1 MFNRKQR
8 IIETQKA
15 IIADLREE
23 IDHKD
28 RIIAIQHERLFNL
41 IEQVNALKTINKV
54 NNIDF
59 PNSEKGGLYHTGAVN
74 IDDILQN

>member
-1 MFNRKQR
+1 MFGKKKR

-23 IDHKD
+23 IDNKD
-28 RIIAIQHERLFNL
+28 KFINFQHERIFKL
-41 IEQVNALKTINKV
+41 IEQVNALKAINSAS
-54 NNIDF
+54 NIDF
-59 PNSEKGGLYHTGAVN
+59 PNSEKGGLYNTGEVN